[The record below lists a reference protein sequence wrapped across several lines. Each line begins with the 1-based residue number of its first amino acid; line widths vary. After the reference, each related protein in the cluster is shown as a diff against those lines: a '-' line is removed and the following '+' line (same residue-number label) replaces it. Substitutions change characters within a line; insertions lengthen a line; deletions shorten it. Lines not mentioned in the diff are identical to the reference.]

1 VPNEVFENMM
11 VNIPVPVAL
20 KFRPG
25 NSASPVATPLVMFR
39 VKFPKTPV
47 YVIPPEELL
56 KLRVCPR
63 PSLIDNV
70 GTP

>member
-1 VPNEVFENMM
+1 VPNEVFESKM

-25 NSASPVATPLVMFR
+25 NSVSLVGTPLVMLR

-47 YVIPPEELL
+47 YVNAPEELL
-56 KLRVCPR
+56 KFRVCPR
-63 PSLIDNV
+63 PSLMDNV
-70 GTP
+70 GVP